1 MGVAVLA
8 VFSQGVTVVGRN
20 EGVDTLDRHDADS
33 EWIGGRI
40 PQPSRSRC
48 ESESNSDPRHRDAQV
63 FDPAALS
70 GFSNGH
76 DGRLLRPLAN
86 THFRNEISPLT

>member
-1 MGVAVLA
+1 
-8 VFSQGVTVVGRN
+8 
-20 EGVDTLDRHDADS
+20 
-33 EWIGGRI
+33 
-40 PQPSRSRC
+40 
-48 ESESNSDPRHRDAQV
+48 V